1 MFLSWEESCRLYSD
15 NLILEEKYTQASYIA
30 DVEST
35 VYGAYISGYCGNFG
49 IRYDETGWTD
59 STWSGTGIYSKDQYR
74 LSTGLP
80 IHLER
85 MALNGATVIDGP
97 ELVWADDFKELWP
110 SADSEGYTTRKW
122 DMYDQYQNTVI
133 DMFRKVQDGTI
144 SIPDR
149 KEVIERTKVVM
160 IQDVNSGSNDDKYST
175 YPSLFEGLY
184 RMPGDGNLKDNH
196 NLYNSTGRY
205 QTIPTVYALKDDLVK
220 SIAVQ
225 VKQSEI

>member
-1 MFLSWEESCRLYSD
+1 NPIAMLKRVPSWEESCRLYSD

-59 STWSGTGIYSKDQYR
+59 STWSGTGVSSKDQYR

-144 SIPDR
+144 RIPDR
-149 KEVIERTKVVM
+149 KEVIERTKVVI

-175 YPSLFEGLY
+175 YPSL
-184 RMPGDGNLKDNH
+184 LK
-196 NLYNSTGRY
+196 GF
-205 QTIPTVYALKDDLVK
+205 IVCP
-220 SIAVQ
+220 
-225 VKQSEI
+225 E